1 MNKNT
6 NGQLT
11 FEMMISAEAGLYIS
25 LNYLFCQLLLIRRI
39 I

>member
-11 FEMMISAEAGLYIS
+11 FEMMISAEAGALYKFELFIS
-25 LNYLFCQLLLIRRI
+25 MPI
-39 I
+39 IIN